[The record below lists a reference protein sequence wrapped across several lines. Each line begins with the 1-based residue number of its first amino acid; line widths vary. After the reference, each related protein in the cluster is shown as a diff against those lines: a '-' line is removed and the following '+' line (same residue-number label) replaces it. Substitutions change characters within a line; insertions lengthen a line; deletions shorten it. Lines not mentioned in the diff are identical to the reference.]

1 MLFGASF
8 VVLFIF
14 PGRPMKKL
22 RWPLLIAVLALVVIG
37 ALLLS
42 QRPTALQ
49 PIAEPEVEPAEGGV
63 YAEGLVGSL
72 IRLNPLLDTYNSA
85 DRDLDRLLYSGLLR
99 FDDRGI
105 PQGDLSNSWGISR
118 DGTIYNFSLRDTAVW
133 HDGEP
138 VTSDDVIFTI
148 ETMRAEEI
156 NTPVLILSARQ
167 SVDDRI
173 QGLQRGGDDYMV
185 KPFSFSELLARVQ
198 ALIRRDKKN
207 TKPMF
212 LTVGQLEMDLLK
224 HEVVREGEKIELPA
238 KEYALLEYMMHNPGI
253 VLSKTSILERVYDYA
268 FDPQTNV
275 VDVLV
280 CRLRNKV
287 DKDFQDK
294 MIHTVR
300 GVGYVLKAD

>member
-1 MLFGASF
+1 MR
-8 VVLFIF
+8 I
-14 PGRPMKKL
+14 
-22 RWPLLIAVLALVVIG
+22 LLIEDDVK
-37 ALLLS
+37 
-42 QRPTALQ
+42 
-49 PIAEPEVEPAEGGV
+49 IATFIEK
-63 YAEGLVGSL
+63 GLKEAGFSV
-72 IRLNPLLDTYNSA
+72 DKCA
-85 DRDLDRLLYSGLLR
+85 DGQSGLEWALT
-99 FDDRGI
+99 DSYDAAVV
-105 PQGDLSNSWGISR
+105 DLMLPRR
-118 DGTIYNFSLRDTAVW
+118 DGLSV
-133 HDGEP
+133 
-138 VTSDDVIFTI
+138 I
-148 ETMRAEEI
+148 ETMRAEEV

-212 LTVGQLEMDLLK
+212 LTVGKLEMDLLK

-287 DKDFQDK
+287 DKDFPDK

>member
-1 MLFGASF
+1 MR
-8 VVLFIF
+8 I
-14 PGRPMKKL
+14 
-22 RWPLLIAVLALVVIG
+22 LLI
-37 ALLLS
+37 
-42 QRPTALQ
+42 
-49 PIAEPEVEPAEGGV
+49 E
-63 YAEGLVGSL
+63 
-72 IRLNPLLDTYNSA
+72 
-85 DRDLDRLLYSGLLR
+85 
-99 FDDRGI
+99 
-105 PQGDLSNSWGISR
+105 
-118 DGTIYNFSLRDTAVW
+118 
-133 HDGEP
+133 
-138 VTSDDVIFTI
+138 DDVKIAAFIEKGLKEAGFNVDKCADGRAGLEHALSVSYDAAVVDLMLPKLDGLTII
-148 ETMRAEEI
+148 ETMRAQDI
-156 NTPVLILSARQ
+156 NSPVLILSAKE

-212 LTVGQLEMDLLK
+212 LTVADLEMDLLK
-224 HEVVREGEKIELPA
+224 HEVNRAGEKIELPA

-280 CRLRNKV
+280 CRLRNKI

-300 GVGYVLKAD
+300 GVGYVLKAR